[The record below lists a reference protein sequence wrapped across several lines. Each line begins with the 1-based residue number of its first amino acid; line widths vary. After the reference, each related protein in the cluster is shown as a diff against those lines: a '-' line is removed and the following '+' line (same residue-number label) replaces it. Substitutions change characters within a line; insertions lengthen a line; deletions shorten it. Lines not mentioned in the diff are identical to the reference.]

1 MSWIIVP
8 WLVFKTKEQYGKGR
22 NKSGNRRQIK
32 AAAVSHRWWGSIRGY
47 TKQQGKPCHGFHS
60 STRCCISTPSHHSS
74 LGRRRGTFKEHILS
88 LCLCN
93 CCQHTTMQI
102 SNIGWYG
109 CFALIQDWH
118 LLELFIAYNVS
129 SSRLLQWGE
138 NNFVKNLRS
147 KFDLVNRAVKVLE
160 SCEVL
165 ESGVMLLGRMLS
177 NPSWGWKMQKLWLGA
192 HTLVAQ
198 CLQLCYLI
206 AWRTANMKT
215 LDT

>member
-1 MSWIIVP
+1 MVSILHFFKYMMLHFNTQSPFQP
-8 WLVFKTKEQYGKGR
+8 WSEE
-22 NKSGNRRQIK
+22 
-32 AAAVSHRWWGSIRGY
+32 
-47 TKQQGKPCHGFHS
+47 
-60 STRCCISTPSHHSS
+60 
-74 LGRRRGTFKEHILS
+74 RGTFQEHILS

-93 CCQHTTMQI
+93 IICQHTTMQI

-118 LLELFIAYNVS
+118 PLELFIAYNVS

-147 KFDLVNRAVKVLE
+147 KFDLVNRAVKVLK

-192 HTLVAQ
+192 HRLVAQ